1 MPLHIDGSL
10 DMLTDSS
17 HEAAL
22 RIAHFIVSDLNYGGT
37 VADLVG
43 SEPVRLTEAI
53 DSADLL
59 ELATFIEND
68 FGVEIEDH
76 EIVPENFATVADLV
90 ALLRKKAALA
100 APSASDQ
107 TDQPSSRL

>member
-1 MPLHIDGSL
+1 MGRLE
-10 DMLTDSS
+10 MVTDSS

-22 RIAHFIVSDLNYGGT
+22 RIAHFIISNLDYGGT

-43 SEPVRLTEAI
+43 SESVRLTEAI
-53 DSADLL
+53 DSTDLL
-59 ELATFIEND
+59 ELATFIEDD
-68 FGVEIEDH
+68 FGVQIEDA

-90 ALLRKKAALA
+90 ALLREKAALA

-107 TDQPSSRL
+107 TDRPSGHL